1 MNNDYQQNTRE
12 QLFRAAIEVFSE
24 HGYEAA
30 TVREICTRAGANVAA
45 INYHF
50 GDKKSLY
57 TAIFDEAFASVRKHR
72 ARFLPTTA
80 PAEQRLAAYIRS
92 FFEELYC
99 SEEDQREARQISA
112 IYLMEIAHPTEVLDR
127 IVEEYI
133 SKDAEELRDI
143 ILGLL
148 GPGAEPM
155 TLVNCAESVVGQ
167 VLYYYHAKPL
177 IQRLHPDLPPVELR
191 LEKLIQHVMQFSLA
205 GIQSFRQKESD
216 L

>member
-1 MNNDYQQNTRE
+1 MNNDYQNTRE

-30 TVREICTRAGANVAA
+30 TVREICKRAGANVAA

-57 TAIFDEAFASVRKHR
+57 TAIFDEAFASVRKYR
-72 ARFLPTTA
+72 SRFLPPTA
-80 PAEQRLAAYIRS
+80 PAEQRLAVYIRS

-99 SEEDQREARQISA
+99 SEEDQRENRLISA

-127 IVEEYI
+127 IVQEYI
-133 SKDAEELRDI
+133 SKDAQELRDI

-148 GPGAEPM
+148 GPGADPM
-155 TLVNCAESVVGQ
+155 ILVNCAESVVGQ

-177 IQRLHPDLPPVELR
+177 IQRLHPDLPPVESR